1 MAQVFATLIINK
13 RKKFSD
19 VPPNLKDSVQKILSD
34 KGYDNDGN
42 PVAA

>member
-13 RKKFSD
+13 RKKFAD
-19 VPPNLKDSVQKILSD
+19 VPPNLKDAVQKILSD

-42 PVAA
+42 PLAA